1 MKHFLR
7 ISTGIIGQSALAV
20 SALAVDING
29 GTSWGGWDL
38 RGNSLDLGIYAGG
51 NVSRDFDIYVTQF
64 TFNNNTVSGG
74 PIQAGPGHSGFSN
87 GSGPLGPGNYAA
99 GSFAN
104 GNTIFGIGM
113 KMRNGS
119 RAAGNQFVNFDLD
132 GAQFTASSVV
142 NQGSADGV
150 WDALGTAGQVGDF
163 SIWMDGVN
171 NGPSDLGVNNNGA
184 GGVSNLPGGAG
195 SGTGYNYAFRHFRQ
209 GDVDGSIQMFF
220 DLTGMQALYGV
231 GGSLTGSATLPGSSG
246 GWNPSVQPIGAFGSN
261 FKIGLYSAQPGF
273 ADANQVTFGAVPEP
287 GTMAAMGLGTLAMLR
302 KRRKKA

>member
-1 MKHFLR
+1 MKT
-7 ISTGIIGQSALAV
+7 STAIGALALAAIAG
-20 SALAVDING
+20 SAFGSVDING
-29 GTSWGGWDL
+29 GTSWGGWTSV
-38 RGNSLDLGIYAGG
+38 GNSLSLGIYAGG
-51 NVSRDFDIYVTQF
+51 NVNRDFDIYVTQF
-64 TFNNNTVSGG
+64 TFNNNAVSGS
-74 PIQAGPGHSGFSN
+74 PIQAGPGHAGFSN
-87 GSGPLGPGNYAA
+87 GAGPIGFGNYAA

-142 NQGSADGV
+142 NQATADGV
-150 WDALGTAGQVGDF
+150 WDAFGPAGQVGDF

-171 NGPSDLGVNNNGA
+171 NGPSNLGVNNNGA
-184 GGVSNLPGGAG
+184 GGVSNLPGGIG
-195 SGTGYNYAFRHFRQ
+195 SGTGYNFAFRHFRQ

-231 GGSLTGSATLPGSSG
+231 GGSLTGAAALPGQAG

-261 FKIGLYSAQPGF
+261 FRVGLFSAQPGF
-273 ADANQVTFGAVPEP
+273 ADANQVVFAVPTP
-287 GTMAAMGLGTLAMLR
+287 GAAAVLGLGGLLAA
-302 KRRKKA
+302 RRRR